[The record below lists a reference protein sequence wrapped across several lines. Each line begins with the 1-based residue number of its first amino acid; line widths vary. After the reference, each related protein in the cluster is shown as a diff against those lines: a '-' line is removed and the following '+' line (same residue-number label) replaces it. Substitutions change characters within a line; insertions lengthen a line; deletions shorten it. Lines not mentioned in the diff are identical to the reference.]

1 MSHTRKPLAVDE
13 WHASKE
19 YLQCSV
25 KQRLWLGALVS
36 NGFDYTA
43 ATVAAFGCKSVK
55 NAQIFSYAVRRA
67 RAVKAAL
74 NLYLRK
80 TELDCDIEET
90 FKQYQR
96 AEPGSVAAQRLWSQ
110 LLRLKYGVRA
120 ELEADDSQP
129 EPAKADSRIPPDY
142 LEVFQDKAGVVIGYR
157 AANGEAVKL

>member
-1 MSHTRKPLAVDE
+1 MSDTRKPLAVDE

-19 YLQCSV
+19 YLQCSA
-25 KQRLWLGALVS
+25 KQRLWLDTLVS

-43 ATVAAFGCKSVK
+43 ATVAAFGCKSLK
-55 NAQIFSYAVRRA
+55 NAQIFSHAVRRA
-67 RAVKAAL
+67 RVVKAAL

-110 LLRLKYGVRA
+110 LLRLKYGLRSEPEA
-120 ELEADDSQP
+120 ESAAA
-129 EPAKADSRIPPDY
+129 AKVPRVPGGATLYYNKNSG
-142 LEVFQDKAGVVIGYR
+142 KVVGYR
-157 AANGEAVKL
+157 TTDGQDVQL